1 MNNKTLKSLSLSRSP
16 SSTLSFTL
24 ALVASLSIFSQ
35 TPALAQ
41 NSNSLRTIT
50 LTGIGQVHVA
60 PDMAII
66 QIGVIREAKTARK
79 AVSLNNIAMQ
89 KIIEIVSD
97 AGIENKDIQTSNF
110 SLRPKY
116 IYPNSSKSYSK
127 SYSQKP
133 ARIVAYTV
141 SNNLAITV
149 RNLPHL
155 GAILD
160 SVVSAGSNNIGNIS
174 FSIQNP
180 KPLRNKARRAA
191 MQDAIA
197 KAKLYASESGFTLA
211 AIKSV
216 SEYGSPRPPVPV
228 FRQAAPG
235 ASYKRAAVPI
245 AQGQQSIRIQVNV
258 VWEIK

>member
-1 MNNKTLKSLSLSRSP
+1 MIKNIHKTLNH
-16 SSTLSFTL
+16 SSISTGTLI
-24 ALVASLSIFSQ
+24 ASLAIFGATSVFSQ
-35 TPALAQ
+35 SPALAQ
-41 NSNSLRTIT
+41 NNHNLRTIT
-50 LTGIGQVHVA
+50 LTGVGEVRSV

-79 AVSLNNIAMQ
+79 AVTLNNIAMQ

-116 IYPNSSKSYSK
+116 IYPQVSKSYG
-127 SYSQKP
+127 QKP
-133 ARIVAYTV
+133 PQIVAYSV
-141 SNNLAITV
+141 SSNLAITV
-149 RNLPHL
+149 RKLPQL

-160 SVVSAGSNNIGNIS
+160 SVVSAGSNNIGNIR

-197 KAKLYASESGFTLA
+197 KAKLYASEAGFSLG

-216 SEYGSPRPPVPV
+216 SEYGSARPPVPI
-228 FRQAAPG
+228 FRQAAPT
-235 ASYKRAAVPI
+235 ASYKRASVPI
-245 AQGQQSIRIQVNV
+245 AQGQQSVRMQVNV